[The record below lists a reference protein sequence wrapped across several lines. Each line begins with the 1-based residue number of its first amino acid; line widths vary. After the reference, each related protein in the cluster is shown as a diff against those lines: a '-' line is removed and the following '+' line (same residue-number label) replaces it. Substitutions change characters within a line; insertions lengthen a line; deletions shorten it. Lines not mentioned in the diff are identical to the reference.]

1 MKRLVFLLM
10 CCVTFAGCGTQG
22 ALLGTESSYLLTAD
36 DAISLPGRPV
46 RLHARLQAGD
56 LLQGQPGHVV
66 RFYLAGHFYGAAMT
80 GSSGVAEIEFVPERP
95 GEYVFLVDVAP
106 GGFPTAPPRPE
117 QCVVVCRP
125 ADAPLLVVDLDK
137 TLVESGFQ
145 EVLLGDPKPMPD
157 SPRVMERLA
166 EKYTVVYLTHR
177 PDALGTKS
185 RRWLAAQG
193 YPTGPLLL
201 SDLGG
206 FLAGS
211 EKFKSSKLNEI
222 QQDFRSLQL
231 GIGDKITDAKAYH
244 ANGIRAYLI
253 VMPWDFPS
261 PSALRELAGEI
272 QRELAPQV
280 QVVTGW
286 KEVEQGVFEGATFPP
301 ARMVKMLE
309 ERAAALEKPAEPDN
323 RPAPATQV
331 TEQ

>member
-1 MKRLVFLLM
+1 MKRLVFLSM

-22 ALLGTESSYLLTAD
+22 ALLGTESSYLLTAR

-56 LLQGQPGHVV
+56 LLQGQGGHVV
-66 RFYLAGHFYGAAMT
+66 RFYQAGRLYGAAMT
-80 GSSGVAEIEFVPERP
+80 GPSGVAEIEFVPDRP
-95 GEYVFLVDVAP
+95 GQYVFLVDVAP
-106 GGFPTAPPRPE
+106 GGFPSGPPRPE
-117 QCVVVCRP
+117 QCVVACRP

-145 EVLLGDPKPMPD
+145 EVLLGDPKPMVD
-157 SPRVMERLA
+157 SQRVMARLA

-177 PDALGTKS
+177 PDTLGTKS
-185 RRWLAAQG
+185 RRWLVAQG
-193 YPTGPLLL
+193 YPAGPLLL

-206 FLAGS
+206 FFAGS

-222 QQDFRSLQL
+222 QQDFLNLRL

-244 ANGIRAYLI
+244 ANGTSAYLI

-261 PSALRELAGEI
+261 PSTLRELAGEI
-272 QRELAPQV
+272 GRELPPDV

-286 KEVEQGVFEGATFPP
+286 KEVEQGVFEGTVFPP
-301 ARMVKMLE
+301 ARMVKMLKD
-309 ERAAALEKPAEPDN
+309 RAAALEKSVEPASG
-323 RPAPATQV
+323 PAPTTQV
-331 TEQ
+331 SEQ